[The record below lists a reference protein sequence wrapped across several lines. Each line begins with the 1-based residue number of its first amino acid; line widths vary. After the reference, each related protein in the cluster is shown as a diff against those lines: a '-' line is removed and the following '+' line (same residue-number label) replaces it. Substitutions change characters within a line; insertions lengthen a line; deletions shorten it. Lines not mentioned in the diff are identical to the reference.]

1 MRRLVSAFTLCLLFG
16 CGSETET
23 PADAP
28 VLDGQKFS
36 MTWGPVDVPAGR
48 EDTQCIWMRLGND
61 TEIKVHQMHNV
72 LNQASH
78 HLIVYKDDMDTAEQ
92 LIPTPCQP
100 FTGALNSTGMIAP
113 IAITQKHDDM
123 IFLPNKVAYTFA
135 PHQMVKLEM
144 HYLNASDSTQTV
156 EATVDFYVA
165 EPSTIDYEASILFT
179 GSPDVDIAAGESK
192 TLHQFFTVPQ
202 YLDLSESK
210 IFAITGH
217 THKLGTNVNVRV
229 APSKTGP
236 MTEVYAPM
244 PFKWD
249 EPETTTYNGDP
260 FSIPAGGGLD
270 FECSWTNTTNQQVGF
285 GESATDEMCFF
296 WAYYYPSQG
305 SKVCIHTEQ
314 YGGANG
320 LNACCPGDS
329 LCSLIDDMF

>member
-1 MRRLVSAFTLCLLFG
+1 MRRLMLALTLCSSFG
-16 CGSETET
+16 CGGEQT

-28 VLDGQKFS
+28 MLEGEKFS
-36 MTWGPVDVPAGR
+36 LTWGPVSVPAGR
-48 EDTQCIWMRLGND
+48 EDTQCIWMRLPNT

-72 LNQASH
+72 LNAASH
-78 HLIVYKDDMDTAEQ
+78 HLIVYKDDMDTTEQ
-92 LIPTPCQP
+92 LTPTPCQP
-100 FTGALNSTGMIAP
+100 FTGALNTTGMIAP

-123 IFLPNKVAYTFA
+123 IFLPNRVAYTFA
-135 PHQMVKLEM
+135 PNQMVKLEM
-144 HYLNASDSTQTV
+144 HYLNASDQTQQV
-156 EATVDFYVA
+156 QATVDFFVA
-165 EPSTIDYEASILFT
+165 EPSSIDYEASILFT
-179 GSPDVDIAAGESK
+179 GSPDVSIAPGETK
-192 TLHQFFTVPQ
+192 TLHQFFLVPD

-229 APSKTGP
+229 GPSKTGP
-236 MTEVYAPM
+236 MTEVYAPN

-249 EPETTTYNGDP
+249 EPETTAYNGDP
-260 FSIPAGGGLD
+260 FSIPNGGGLD
-270 FECSWTNTTNQQVGF
+270 FECTWTNTTSQTVGF